1 MPQISLLATA
11 LATNYLFEGRR
22 ASLMVINGGY
32 LAVRFTLI
40 GLSFALL
47 G

>member
-1 MPQISLLATA
+1 MPQISLLATVVA
-11 LATNYLFEGRR
+11 PVAGFVFGAATN
-22 ASLMVINGGY
+22 
-32 LAVRFTLI
+32 AVRFTLI